1 MTALRWL
8 LLFGIGAVPLVALPG
23 PFFDGFATPRQAIA
37 VAFVLP
43 IALLAAERTPGALA
57 RARLPVFALAIA
69 AIGGLVPHLV
79 GGVDAN
85 ALAVGLCR
93 AAMPLA
99 FVLAGAAL
107 SGSPWRSRLVTTLA
121 VATLVSFVAAVGRR
135 HFGFFPWIPDRP
147 DVAPSGLV
155 GNSNA
160 LAEVFAPLAAAAL
173 ARLAAGAN
181 APFGASVIAGLGF
194 ALVALSRSRGGA
206 LALAVGALVAAVAW
220 VTSAGGAL
228 RARRAGTLT
237 LAAALVT
244 LFLTILPQAAPFRE
258 SVASILDT
266 RAPTNRVRLGL
277 WEGAADLA
285 VDAAPLGVGMGRFE
299 AAFVPHRTAEEW
311 SLSGADT
318 RADDPHQEWL
328 RAAAEGGVL
337 GVLGLAFL
345 FLLGAGRGFRA
356 IRQGDPAGAPLL
368 AAVAALLVTACLRS
382 PFGHA
387 GGSLAFGLLLG
398 ATGIAPPDRPRH
410 DRIART
416 TAWIL
421 AIPAILAALL
431 ILADDRALGAAV
443 SSLNEGKAALA
454 DGDRAK
460 ARDALRAAGRAVTRL
475 PGAPLK
481 DPGRTFRAALAADD
495 LEHARTELSAA
506 GIADDVLADFP
517 DAAVTEALIAA
528 TRRAVPHHTGCAV
541 LEARRAVESDR
552 IAAAVTALRA
562 AIDAVP
568 NAPRLRRNLAAVL
581 LDQDAGTSAALA
593 LVTDEELRFGGGADL
608 AILKGRAL
616 LEALRERPLSEEPP
630 PGSPIPLPEIPS
642 GDRDRALRLHRDRL
656 LAGLSTHP
664 DQGGWLAALAETD
677 YALGKGVQPLLAREA
692 NRAFARSRLRF
703 AIDADAAGDRTGAL
717 RYLRLALRKDDG
729 LRAARE
735 LAERWGEPLGDPAP
749 RK

>member
-1 MTALRWL
+1 
-8 LLFGIGAVPLVALPG
+8 
-23 PFFDGFATPRQAIA
+23 
-37 VAFVLP
+37 
-43 IALLAAERTPGALA
+43 
-57 RARLPVFALAIA
+57 
-69 AIGGLVPHLV
+69 
-79 GGVDAN
+79 
-85 ALAVGLCR
+85 
-93 AAMPLA
+93 
-99 FVLAGAAL
+99 
-107 SGSPWRSRLVTTLA
+107 
-121 VATLVSFVAAVGRR
+121 
-135 HFGFFPWIPDRP
+135 
-147 DVAPSGLV
+147 
-155 GNSNA
+155 

-220 VTSAGGAL
+220 VTSAAGAL

-421 AIPAILAALL
+421 AIPAILAGPP
-431 ILADDRALGAAV
+431 DPRRRSRARAAV

-495 LEHARTELSAA
+495 LEHARHGTFRRRHRRRRPRGLPRRRGDGSADRRHPPGRA
-506 GIADDVLADFP
+506 APHGLRRPRGASGRGIRPHRRRRDGAPRRHRRRPERSPAAAQPRRRPARSGRGNVGGPRARHRRRTALRGWCGSRDPEGAGPARSPAGTPALGGTPSGIAD
-517 DAAVTEALIAA
+517 
-528 TRRAVPHHTGCAV
+528 
-541 LEARRAVESDR
+541 
-552 IAAAVTALRA
+552 
-562 AIDAVP
+562 
-568 NAPRLRRNLAAVL
+568 
-581 LDQDAGTSAALA
+581 
-593 LVTDEELRFGGGADL
+593 
-608 AILKGRAL
+608 
-616 LEALRERPLSEEPP
+616 PP
-630 PGSPIPLPEIPS
+630 PRTSS
-642 GDRDRALRLHRDRL
+642 GDRDRALRLQRDRL